1 MSHSFPRVA
10 LLITLAVAAACSR
23 SNGRTGDATATARLL
38 VTAGTNRL
46 DPSGAARPAVA
57 PAEIAGA
64 PITNFY
70 RLTTPADHP
79 FAFDLVSW
87 SSGAAGFSQVAVKH
101 LRTGSAVASG
111 DASLVEA
118 GILPQG
124 NGLVRGGGWFGASG
138 DGFVRLSL
146 QGRITET
153 QLLAVSADNNEVAL
167 VEIAI
172 GDQSPINRP
181 SSGPGGLPNGALL
194 DTIYSSDSWQFGL
207 PTVAVSG
214 DRTSIVCYEGDQVSP
229 TSPDRYELR
238 LQQNLATGAVTGG
251 ATPLTGLDSG
261 YWRDHEIAA
270 LYNVLAVV
278 RGEQGLVRA
287 RLSFDRGATFAQDA
301 VVMAGNGPSR
311 LVQTAMAAD
320 YTLAIAAWRENATAT
335 GVEFV
340 LVEGRPQAFD
350 AFGSP
355 TWFAFQ
361 PAQVLYTAS
370 MDSAPLVTGIA
381 WSAGGDLVV
390 GYGVSSFEA
399 GPTWTST
406 TTFRCATRR
415 FGEQFVEVEVDRE
428 EITGMDPTVAV
439 AGQGAGLQVFYGY
452 EASDGVRLATSS
464 DGGRTFTRK
473 ATLGAPG
480 DHQPTVLVRENG
492 GVVQVDLLYLGMRN
506 EGLELHR
513 SYWSTWPNAPREDS
527 ELTTASTV
535 TTAPSAPPL
544 GSNIPWFSYS
554 MRTTQIN
561 WLGYDAVVDGATI
574 VIAYDEVTFDNVM
587 VLLGSPNVAPSTTA
601 NAPGG
606 GGFQPVLPPPLAP
619 GLTEP
624 VRAVDPL
631 HSHQLKLLRLP

>member
-1 MSHSFPRVA
+1 MSTSLPRVA
-10 LLITLAVAAACSR
+10 LLIALAVAAACSG
-23 SNGRTGDATATARLL
+23 SNGRTADTTATARLL

-46 DPSGAARPAVA
+46 EPSGAARPAVA
-57 PAEIAGA
+57 PAEVDGGTIA
-64 PITNFY
+64 TFY
-70 RLTTPADHP
+70 RLTTPADQP

-87 SSGAAGFSQVAVKH
+87 SRGAAGFSQVAVKH
-101 LRTGSAVASG
+101 LRAGNAVASG
-111 DASLVEA
+111 DASMVEA
-118 GILPQG
+118 GLLPQG
-124 NGLVRGGGWFGASG
+124 SGLSRGGGWLGASG

-146 QGRITET
+146 QGRITER
-153 QLLAVSADNNEVAL
+153 QLLAVSADNDEIAL

-181 SSGPGGLPNGALL
+181 SSGEGGLPPGAVL
-194 DTIYSSDSWQFGL
+194 DTVYSSDSWQFGL

-214 DRTSIVCYEGDQVSP
+214 DRTSIVCYEGDHLDP
-229 TSPDRYELR
+229 TSADRYELR
-238 LQQNLATGAVTGG
+238 LQQNGATGAVTGG
-251 ATPLTGLDSG
+251 ATPLTGQDSG

-301 VVMAGNGPSR
+301 VVMTGNGPSR

-320 YTLAIAAWRENATAT
+320 YTLAIGAWRENATAT

-355 TWFAFQ
+355 TWFLFQ
-361 PAQVLYTAS
+361 PAQVLYTAP

-381 WSAGGDLVV
+381 WSEGGDLVV
-390 GYGVSSFEA
+390 GFGVSTFEA

-452 EASDGVRLATSS
+452 EASDGVRLASSS
-464 DGGRTFTRK
+464 DGGRTFTRQ
-473 ATLGAPG
+473 ATLGSPG
-480 DHQPTVLVRENG
+480 DHQPTVLVRESA

-506 EGLELHR
+506 DGLELHR
-513 SYWSTWPNAPREDS
+513 SHWSAWPSSPRADS

-535 TTAPSAPPL
+535 VTTPSPSSPSP
-544 GSNIPWFSYS
+544 GGGIPWSSYS
-554 MRTTQIN
+554 MRSTQLN
-561 WLGYDAVVDGATI
+561 WLGYDAVVDGAAI

-587 VLLGSPNVAPSTTA
+587 VCLGSPSVVPSSTA
-601 NAPGG
+601 GVPAGG
-606 GGFQPVLPPPLAP
+606 GPHRARARGGSPELAP
-619 GLTEP
+619 AQGAAA
-624 VRAVDPL
+624 AVNCPL
-631 HSHQLKLLRLP
+631 SAAW